1 MDLKYVFVAIYILV
15 DFLYVFLST
24 PFYNIAISNIQG
36 HPMKMKEYSYLSALL
51 SYTILGLGWLMIVAN
66 RISSSS
72 SYSEIVAMAVIY
84 GLVIYGVF
92 NTTLYIMFSRWDTW
106 VALRDTMWG
115 VGWITLLSLGYLYT
129 LKKNIK

>member
-1 MDLKYVFVAIYILV
+1 MDSKYVFVAIYILV
-15 DFLYVFLST
+15 DFLYVFLSK
-24 PFYNIAISNIQG
+24 PFYNRAISNIQG

-51 SYTILGLGWLMIVAN
+51 SYTILGVGWLMIVAN

-72 SYSEIVAMAVIY
+72 SYSEIVAMAVLY

-92 NTTLYIMFSRWDTW
+92 NTTLYVMFSRWDTW

-115 VGWITLLSLGYLYT
+115 VGWITVLSLGYLYT
-129 LKKNIK
+129 LKKNVK